1 MIVLYHKNNKV
12 LEIWNSDSLQN
23 ISSNES
29 RISKQLFAIAEKYP
43 KELIVWC
50 KQDFKK
56 QLNIQELKS
65 IFHHS
70 KIMASYSVAKM
81 SCLPPQIGYVEDS
94 PFINVKY
101 DNSYP
106 TWLMSSDVGGI
117 SAQVLNILSPKD
129 FQNKNFDLFLN
140 SVAKIGMLEGLL
152 CYSNPKL
159 LIGNPQSNKA
169 TLQVSNNELY
179 RFVKE
184 HYKAGWVFLLFL
196 AQIIY
201 ERKFHLFSLI
211 MSFFYF
217 RKNFKMEVILKTQ
230 VPPKTLTVEAKTV
243 DVIIPTLGRKPFLL
257 DVLNDLA
264 SQTVLP
270 KRVIIVEQNPDTN
283 AKSELDY
290 LTIKS
295 WPFHITHKFIHQTGA
310 CNARNIAIK
319 ELESEW
325 VFMADDDIRI
335 PENTI
340 EKVLEFFETYKCNA
354 VTLNCLRDGDIMFRQ
369 PIRQWNSFGSG
380 CSVVASEVVK
390 TTFFSIS
397 FEHGFGEDI
406 DYGMQMRNK
415 GFDILYNPHIELR
428 HLKAPIGGFRN
439 PIQKPWEYEGI
450 LPKPSPTIM
459 LYRLK
464 YTTNEQLQGY
474 KLVLFIKFYRHQQV
488 KNPFVYLNEMKK
500 TWSSSV
506 NWAKKLD
513 KE

>member
-1 MIVLYHKNNKV
+1 MIIVIHHNNALVKILNENRV
-12 LEIWNSDSLQN
+12 EISH
-23 ISSNES
+23 
-29 RISKQLFAIAEKYP
+29 AAEKSLGALLFSLAKTDP
-43 KELIVWC
+43 NRLIVWC
-50 KQDFKK
+50 NEFYLDN
-56 QLNIQELKS
+56 LNLKGIEH

-70 KIMASYSVAKM
+70 KIMASYSVAKK
-81 SCLPPQIGYVEDS
+81 SYLPPQIGYVEDT
-94 PFINVKY
+94 PFINVIH
-101 DNSYP
+101 DVSYP

-117 SAQVLNILSPKD
+117 NAQVLNTLNPKD

-140 SVAKIGMLEGLL
+140 SVAKIGMPAGLL
-152 CYSNPKL
+152 CYSKPKL
-159 LIGNPQSNKA
+159 LLGDPPPEKETVPASNY
-169 TLQVSNNELY
+169 QLY

-184 HYKAGWVFLLFL
+184 HYKAGWLFFLFL

-201 ERKFHLFSLI
+201 ERKIHLFSLI
-211 MSFFYF
+211 ISFFYL
-217 RKNFKMEVILKTQ
+217 RKKCKMEVILKTQ

-290 LTIKS
+290 LIIKS

-380 CSVVASEVVK
+380 CSFVASKVVK

-439 PIQKPWEYEGI
+439 PIKRPWESEGI
-450 LPKPSPTIM
+450 LPKPSPTVL

-464 YTTNEQLQGY
+464 HTTKQQLRGY
-474 KLVLFIKFYRHQQV
+474 KLLLFIKSYNKQQV
-488 KNPFVYLNEMKK
+488 KNPFMYLKRMKRA
-500 TWSSSV
+500 WNSSV
-506 NWAKKLD
+506 LWANKLGGR
-513 KE
+513 